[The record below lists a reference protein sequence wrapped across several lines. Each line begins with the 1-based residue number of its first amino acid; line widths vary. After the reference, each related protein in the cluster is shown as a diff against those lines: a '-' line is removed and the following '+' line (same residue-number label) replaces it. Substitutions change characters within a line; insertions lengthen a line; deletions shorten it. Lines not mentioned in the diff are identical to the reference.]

1 DRAFL
6 LISPHARRKSMQ
18 HVKEEMRHIL
28 EQLPDNAT
36 WDDVQYHIYV
46 RQKIDRGLDDV
57 AQGRLLTEEDFD
69 RRMRRWLEP

>member
-1 DRAFL
+1 
-6 LISPHARRKSMQ
+6 MQ

-57 AQGRLLTEEDFD
+57 ARGRLLTEEDFD

>member
-1 DRAFL
+1 
-6 LISPHARRKSMQ
+6 MQ

>member
-1 DRAFL
+1 
-6 LISPHARRKSMQ
+6 MQ

-57 AQGRLLTEEDFD
+57 TQGRLLTEEDFD

>member
-1 DRAFL
+1 
-6 LISPHARRKSMQ
+6 MQ

-57 AQGRLLTEEDFD
+57 AQGRLLTEKEFD
-69 RRMRRWLEP
+69 RRMRRWIEP

>member
-1 DRAFL
+1 
-6 LISPHARRKSMQ
+6 MQ

-69 RRMRRWLEP
+69 LRMRRWLEP

>member
-1 DRAFL
+1 
-6 LISPHARRKSMQ
+6 MQ

-57 AQGRLLTEEDFD
+57 AQGRLLTEEEFD
-69 RRMRRWLEP
+69 QRMRRWLEP